1 MFIIYF
7 YYDILYD
14 IYLTIMI
21 LRFTPCNKESRHPYA
36 YMPFGHGPRN
46 CIGMRLALLE
56 TKAAMVSILQK
67 YRIVRC
73 DKTEVSIN
81 IHSTKVLSDTL
92 CMFEGYFKKV
102 EVRINSY
109 FDFD

>member
-1 MFIIYF
+1 MV
-7 YYDILYD
+7 
-14 IYLTIMI
+14 
-21 LRFTPCNKESRHPYA
+21 LRFTPSNRESRHPYA

-73 DKTEVSIN
+73 DKTEVCMGILS
-81 IHSTKVLSDTL
+81 VLLGTFVLLLVNAICFKNNNETGDSWVQLGRGL
-92 CMFEGYFKKV
+92 CHCVVLCFLE
-102 EVRINSY
+102 
-109 FDFD
+109 